1 MLGSTPL
8 NIERLPQEF
17 LSNDRRVITRFF
29 DPGGENRIESVVQR
43 VIRLSE
49 AEVDHTLSQ
58 ILQRYNPRH
67 RDIGNVFERH
77 FRLLAGKHVF
87 PAPLD
92 QARQL
97 LIGAYFT
104 MEYSIES
111 AALFNPSIVPA
122 PHQDGISPGSLRLL
136 LSLRATGEGHVSSLV
151 FRTGIIS
158 RTGALTFDPPSPFTH
173 RIERLE
179 DQSFAKAWLQQTLLA
194 MDALS
199 EATRVIIDQLNDPFT
214 LDEAEQIC
222 REAEQSRVF
231 ENEAKTILWV
241 CHSNYIL
248 QVPEN
253 TDPSEI
259 VIFPTSENEI
269 HGIEDARFVRFVDD
283 DQSVRYYGTFTAYD
297 GRQIRSQLMEFQDFT
312 TIRVNTLQGFYAR
325 HKGMAL
331 FPRRIHGEYAMLA
344 RCDGENNYLLTS
356 PEITCWNNATLIQT
370 PKYTWEFI
378 QIGNCGSPL
387 ETDQGWLILTH
398 GVGPMREYCIGA
410 ALLDLDNPKILI
422 GQLDQPLIVP
432 NEDEREGYVPNVVYS
447 CGSLIH
453 QGRLIIPYATADR
466 ATTFASVAL
475 DELLAHL
482 QPAKGKGSTGR

>member
-1 MLGSTPL
+1 MPRSTPL
-8 NIERLPQEF
+8 HVERLPQEF

-29 DPGGENRIESVVQR
+29 DPGGENRIESVVRR
-43 VIRLSE
+43 VMELSD
-49 AEVDHTLSQ
+49 AQVDHALSQ
-58 ILQRYNPRH
+58 TLQRYSPRH

-77 FRLLAGKHVF
+77 FRRLAGKHIF

-92 QARQL
+92 PARQL

-104 MEYSIES
+104 MEYAIES

-122 PHQDGISPGSLRLL
+122 ADQDGIPPGRLRLL

-158 RTGALTFDPPSPFTH
+158 EDCTLTFDPPSPFTH
-173 RIERLE
+173 RIERRE
-179 DQSFAKAWLQQTLLA
+179 DQSFDKAWLQRTLLA

-199 EATRVIIDQLNDPFT
+199 ESARVIIDQLHDPFT

-231 ENEAKTILWV
+231 ENEAKTIRWV
-241 CHSNYIL
+241 CHSNYVL

-259 VIFPTSENEI
+259 VIFPTSENEV
-269 HGIEDARFVRFVDD
+269 HGIEDARFVRFIEEDGT
-283 DQSVRYYGTFTAYD
+283 VRYYGTFTAFD
-297 GRQIRSQLMEFQDFT
+297 GSQIRSQLMEIEDFT
-312 TIRVNTLQGFYAR
+312 TIRVNTLHGFYAR

-331 FPRRIHGEYAMLA
+331 FPRRIDGEYAMLA

-356 PEITCWNNATLIQT
+356 PQITCWNSATLIQT
-370 PKYTWEFI
+370 PKYPWEFM

-387 ETDQGWLILTH
+387 ETERGWLVLTH

-410 ALLDLDNPKILI
+410 ALLDRDDPTVII
-422 GQLDQPLIVP
+422 GQLDHPLIVP

-453 QGRLIIPYATADR
+453 QGRLIIPYATADSS
-466 ATTFASVAL
+466 TTFASVAL
-475 DELLAHL
+475 DDLLDHL
-482 QPAKGKGSTGR
+482 QPVKAT